1 MQFALAEMQ
10 DNNGVSESLWDIDVC
25 LQKMLNDAITPQS
38 LIVLIVLA
46 AYQKIAYN
54 AVLRCQFIFRCLSGD
69 QQTSK
74 SNET

>member
-38 LIVLIVLA
+38 LIALISLVD
-46 AYQKIAYN
+46 Y
-54 AVLRCQFIFRCLSGD
+54 
-69 QQTSK
+69 
-74 SNET
+74 